1 MSNNRSKLRYAPLVG
16 AMALVMTGCVSNDT
30 RLSDLQQQLSSQ
42 KQENANLKA
51 SLAQAEEKAKA
62 AAAMHGSTSAAPAAA
77 AKVES
82 PLLPPNAKPGECY
95 ARVWVPPKYKTVPEK
110 VLVSEASERTEVIP
124 AKYKWVTEEVTVKPA
139 TTRLEAVPAVYGTT
153 KETILVKEAQRTWRT
168 GLDPKSPPA
177 SEELLAAAR
186 KHGVDLDN
194 AKPGMCYHE
203 HYRPAKYTW
212 EEQQVQ
218 VSDASEKV
226 ITKPAVYR
234 WVEKRVMV
242 SEPTVRYEEVPAV
255 YEWVEERVLD
265 KPAHTVWKKG
275 EGPIQKIDEATG
287 EIMCLVEVP
296 ATYKIVRKRVLKKPA
311 GVRKVEIPAKYK
323 TVKVR
328 ELVQEATAEKVKI
341 PAKYKTVRVRKQI
354 SGPEFV
360 WHEVHKH
367 GEPRSTRTGNR
378 ICLVETPARYKT
390 VTRKVLK
397 SPATTREV
405 TVPAVTKKVRVRK
418 MVAEPQVKHIAIPAK
433 YKTVT
438 HRELV
443 RDGYMEWRSILC
455 KTNMT
460 VSRIKAIQSAL
471 HKAGYYGGPIDGII
485 GKKTIA
491 AVNAFQRAKGLPVDR
506 YINIETVKALGV
518 SPR

>member
-1 MSNNRSKLRYAPLVG
+1 VSDKRSKLRYAPLVG
-16 AMALVMTGCVSNDT
+16 ALALVMTGCASNSGNT
-30 RLSDLQQQLSSQ
+30 RLSDLQQELNAQ
-42 KQENANLKA
+42 KQENASLKA
-51 SLAQAEEKAKA
+51 SLAKAEEKAT
-62 AAAMHGSTSAAPAAA
+62 AAMQASASAPAMPAG
-77 AKVES
+77 EGNQ
-82 PLLPPNAKPGECY
+82 LLPPNPKKGECY
-95 ARVWVPPKYKTVPEK
+95 ARVWVPPQYKEVPK
-110 VLVSEASERTEVIP
+110 QVLVSEASERTEVIP
-124 AKYKWVTEEVTVKPA
+124 AKYEWVTEEVVVKPA
-139 TTRLEAVPAVYGTT
+139 STRIETVPAVYETV
-153 KETILVKEAQRTWRT
+153 KETILVSDAKRTWRT
-168 GLDPKSPPA
+168 GLDPKSAPA
-177 SEELLAAAR
+177 SDELLAAAR

-194 AKPGMCYHE
+194 ARPGMCFHE
-203 HYRPAKYTW
+203 HYRPAKYVW

-218 VSDASEKV
+218 VSDAAEKV
-226 ITKPAVYR
+226 VTKPPVYR

-255 YEWVEERVLD
+255 YEWVEEKVLD

-311 GVRKVEIPAKYK
+311 SVRKIEIPAKYK

-328 ELVQEATAEKVKI
+328 ELVQDATVEKVKI
-341 PAKYKTVRVRKQI
+341 PAKYKTVKVRKQV

-360 WHEVHKH
+360 WHEVHEH
-367 GEPRSTRTGNR
+367 GEPKSTRTGNR

-390 VTRKVLK
+390 VTRRVLK
-397 SPATTREV
+397 SAATTRKVE
-405 TVPAVTKKVRVRK
+405 VPAVTKKVKVRK
-418 MVAEPQVKHIAIPAK
+418 MVAEPQVKRIAIPAK
-433 YKTVT
+433 YETVMQ
-438 HRELV
+438 RQLV

-460 VSRIKAIQSAL
+460 TGRIMEIQRAL
-471 HKAGYYGGPIDGII
+471 KKAGYYGGPIDGII
-485 GKKTIA
+485 GKQTIA

-506 YINIETVKALGV
+506 YLNIETVKALGV